1 MQRLR
6 VTSGKSHTSISG
18 IMGDFTYIGLMTKRK
33 EILDL
38 GDEHKEIKPF
48 DQRESIAF
56 LLGAGFSIPMG
67 YPTGGAV
74 NNGILKFE
82 ELPVAFSPSGEMASR
97 KDGAKPDFGYTNS
110 YDREFSLCKEL
121 MAAYNNKVEEFDY
134 ERFMDVLRSKKIYTE
149 YAAIIEKYVDE
160 YNTSYGLIGNLP
172 NIYSQMVAHLLKDAD
187 KESWYEGLPTHIGPY
202 LDGPRSSYNSFLQ
215 CISKLKGEY
224 VINIHTLN
232 HDLFLESFNRS
243 EYINGDMSDGFDDF
257 GSRYYGRVHIEGR
270 DAYRCRL
277 ERYTGRYYGA
287 PIRLYKLHGSLNY
300 VMMHRESGYGLVDD
314 CEVKL
319 RYGMGLMDL
328 EREHSKRN
336 GYDNDFISYHA
347 DFLTGATTKPVYY
360 RRSRFYMKLFRKFK
374 NNLIHAK
381 ALIVIGYGGK
391 DEGIN
396 NYLLDYFDYQNKPC
410 YFIDPGINCNSQLMA
425 LADKMYASKIEKSIS
440 DFDAR
445 LIKW

>member
-1 MQRLR
+1 MA
-6 VTSGKSHTSISG
+6 
-18 IMGDFTYIGLMTKRK
+18 KRK
-33 EILDL
+33 VIIDL
-38 GDEHKEIKPF
+38 GGNPKEIKPF
-48 DQRESIAF
+48 DQRESVAF

-82 ELPVAFSPSGEMASR
+82 EQPVAFSPSGEMVSR
-97 KDGAKPDFGYTNS
+97 KDGTKPDFGYTNS
-110 YDREFSLCKEL
+110 FDKEFNLCKEL
-121 MAAYNNKVEEFDY
+121 IAAYNNKVDEFDY
-134 ERFMDVLRSKKIYTE
+134 ERFMDVLRSKDIYTE

-160 YNTSYGLIGNLP
+160 SNTSYGLIGNLP
-172 NIYSQMVAHLLKDAD
+172 DIYSQMVAHLLKDAD
-187 KESWYEGLPTHIGPY
+187 NRSWYEGMPTHIGPY

-215 CISKLKGEY
+215 YISKLKGEY
-224 VINIHTLN
+224 TINIHTLN

-257 GSRYYGRVHIEGR
+257 GSRYYGKLHIEGR

-300 VMMHRESGYGLVDD
+300 VMMHRESGFGLVDD
-314 CEVKL
+314 CEVKF
-319 RYGMGLMDL
+319 RYGMWLMDL
-328 EREHSKRN
+328 ERERSKKN

-347 DFLTGATTKPVYY
+347 DFLTGTTTKMAYY
-360 RRSRFYMKLFRKFK
+360 HRSRFYKKMFRKFM
-374 NNLIHAK
+374 NNLSNAK

-396 NYLLDYFDYQNKPC
+396 EYLLSYFDYQNKPC
-410 YFIDPGINCNSQLMA
+410 YFIDPFLSKNTPLLA
-425 LADKMYASKIEKSIS
+425 LAEKMHASKIEKSIS
-440 DFDAR
+440 DFDER
-445 LIKW
+445 LIRW